1 MELSKDIML
10 PFLLSHKEMVASK
23 PDARTWVFE
32 VKYNDKTWPQPMFDN
47 VWANLR
53 SRRDLKEKVHQ
64 ESLYVIAEEGDQSGI
79 VLKVNG
85 VPHISAYCSYETAM
99 SVPHKWQQVITVAK
113 DIVPDE
119 LPLRVVSVV
128 EEKNVIE
135 TEETATWGSIPK
147 YFILRKKF
155 TYSNKHFKYTLAMT
169 RRSQEPCVTMR
180 ESGVTTAPVQYEI
193 SMKSKEIA
201 ANPAHIIEGL
211 TTLLQ
216 CIQNDYTMITR
227 TQHDD
232 VLDGYN
238 KLIRKNMAEHRPR
251 RGRHDVDAD
260 SDNKTAFFFA
270 PKPVTL
276 EKMHILDPKS
286 GGGYGIVSIQ
296 NGYAVTDKADG
307 ERILMYIH
315 TDGQVYFLNNT
326 LDVRVTGVKAKAPRM
341 YSSLIDGEFIPSS
354 KRKDGDSSDLFMAFD
369 VYYIGGESVMDL
381 PLMATTE
388 EGKSRYKRLVEI
400 IDTDMWDAQD
410 DSYIEI
416 QYKRHVSADGPDMF
430 LACRDILSNSERLPY
445 DIDGLIFTPKK
456 LPVFGYYPGRP
467 VKITENVRWDRVLKW
482 KPSEQ
487 NTIDFLV
494 EVDERKRI
502 DPLTKTMYG
511 VMKLYTGYNSTQW
524 ESMSVME
531 GLRLRYDREYADK
544 MRNVG
549 EVYRAKLFHPITN
562 YERGVEEAH
571 VALEN
576 GTLCAENGDVIG
588 DKTIVEF
595 AYNPDPRIPV
605 SKRWIPLRV
614 RDDKTR
620 IFQRTGKLSKTANDL
635 SVAMSIWRSI
645 HSPVTTAM
653 ISGIQSA
660 TAGDVPDELEERLLG
675 VDDTYY
681 AREVP
686 RQHMLSVHMLNFH
699 NQGIKK
705 MLYQLPSGR
714 DALLELACGMAGDL
728 PRWRDAAYRF
738 VLGVDLVRDNI
749 VHPREGSYARVQ
761 KQKRAVTTVI
771 GGVEKVIYP
780 DMVFAIGDCAMPL
793 HDGSA
798 AEGLDDD
805 SKKLLRMVYRHGN
818 VATQAPY
825 FKYIIGRA
833 ARGFDTVSCQFAIH
847 YFFQSEDKLNG
858 FLGNVSR
865 NLKKNGIF
873 IATFMDGDKV
883 MQLLDSSPRGVAEGK
898 KLDNQVTVWAII
910 KRYGAIPTEQSF
922 GRLVD
927 VYLEN
932 TNRLIPEFL
941 VSMNTLIEYASSHGL
956 ELADTALFS
965 QTFADLRKKVPDN
978 PHERTHLDNDV
989 LALDD
994 DPVQKQFSFLNRW
1007 VVFRKV

>member
-1 MELSKDIML
+1 
-10 PFLLSHKEMVASK
+10 
-23 PDARTWVFE
+23 
-32 VKYNDKTWPQPMFDN
+32 
-47 VWANLR
+47 
-53 SRRDLKEKVHQ
+53 
-64 ESLYVIAEEGDQSGI
+64 
-79 VLKVNG
+79 
-85 VPHISAYCSYETAM
+85 
-99 SVPHKWQQVITVAK
+99 
-113 DIVPDE
+113 
-119 LPLRVVSVV
+119 
-128 EEKNVIE
+128 
-135 TEETATWGSIPK
+135 
-147 YFILRKKF
+147 
-155 TYSNKHFKYTLAMT
+155 
-169 RRSQEPCVTMR
+169 
-180 ESGVTTAPVQYEI
+180 
-193 SMKSKEIA
+193 
-201 ANPAHIIEGL
+201 
-211 TTLLQ
+211 
-216 CIQNDYTMITR
+216 
-227 TQHDD
+227 
-232 VLDGYN
+232 
-238 KLIRKNMAEHRPR
+238 
-251 RGRHDVDAD
+251 
-260 SDNKTAFFFA
+260 
-270 PKPVTL
+270 
-276 EKMHILDPKS
+276 
-286 GGGYGIVSIQ
+286 
-296 NGYAVTDKADG
+296 
-307 ERILMYIH
+307 
-315 TDGQVYFLNNT
+315 
-326 LDVRVTGVKAKAPRM
+326 
-341 YSSLIDGEFIPSS
+341 
-354 KRKDGDSSDLFMAFD
+354 
-369 VYYIGGESVMDL
+369 
-381 PLMATTE
+381 
-388 EGKSRYKRLVEI
+388 
-400 IDTDMWDAQD
+400 
-410 DSYIEI
+410 
-416 QYKRHVSADGPDMF
+416 
-430 LACRDILSNSERLPY
+430 
-445 DIDGLIFTPKK
+445 
-456 LPVFGYYPGRP
+456 
-467 VKITENVRWDRVLKW
+467 
-482 KPSEQ
+482 
-487 NTIDFLV
+487 
-494 EVDERKRI
+494 
-502 DPLTKTMYG
+502 
-511 VMKLYTGYNSTQW
+511 
-524 ESMSVME
+524 
-531 GLRLRYDREYADK
+531 
-544 MRNVG
+544 
-549 EVYRAKLFHPITN
+549 
-562 YERGVEEAH
+562 
-571 VALEN
+571 
-576 GTLCAENGDVIG
+576 
-588 DKTIVEF
+588 
-595 AYNPDPRIPV
+595 
-605 SKRWIPLRV
+605 
-614 RDDKTR
+614 
-620 IFQRTGKLSKTANDL
+620 
-635 SVAMSIWRSI
+635 
-645 HSPVTTAM
+645 M